1 MVAAVA
7 ALSEAVMGV
16 LGSDFMVAE
25 IGGRDV
31 LGVVAEE
38 GVWRMGE
45 VVAL

>member
-1 MVAAVA
+1 
-7 ALSEAVMGV
+7 MGV

-31 LGVVAEE
+31 LGVAAEE
-38 GVWRMGE
+38 GVWMMGE